1 MPAAKADRTW
11 RALKCQRR
19 EEECNRECG
28 TQAGHTTTSR
38 GCAEATDIA
47 DASVPDDPTCQLAAE
62 KMFDTCTMPR
72 CGSTEPP
79 EQVSWRRSCATGT
92 RRTRAGE
99 AADHVAYMYSRDPP
113 LLRLR
118 LEPHRLRLNL
128 NLPTPLRT
136 GRETSGGSAGGQ
148 QTAGGASRPRP
159 AELGTARSIP
169 GG

>member
-1 MPAAKADRTW
+1 MSTS
-11 RALKCQRR
+11 RR
-19 EEECNRECG
+19 RVRPECG
-28 TQAGHTTTSR
+28 TQAGHTTTIR

-47 DASVPDDPTCQLAAE
+47 GASVPDDPTCQLAAE

-72 CGSTEPP
+72 RGSTEPP

-118 LEPHRLRLNL
+118 LEPHRLRSTYS
-128 NLPTPLRT
+128 PTHGTGDVRRLRRQPADGGLSVET
-136 GRETSGGSAGGQ
+136 AARRAGDREVCPGCGSGSQGDVARGRWGRRA
-148 QTAGGASRPRP
+148 
-159 AELGTARSIP
+159 
-169 GG
+169 